1 MVKSKY
7 TIHFTKVAINDL
19 DEIYQYITEKLFAE
33 NAATDLLERIENNIR
48 QLKEFPN
55 SGSRLVDEY
64 LQLKGY
70 RRIIVGSYIIFYI
83 ADDSG
88 DVNIAL
94 RYLDKIE
101 TAINNLQKF
110 PKSGSIP
117 RYSILKKQGYRV
129 VIVEKHLVFYK
140 INEEDKT
147 VIIYAIVDGRREY
160 RNLI

>member
-1 MVKSKY
+1 MRYKILRTDKAEDQLRD
-7 TIHFTKVAINDL
+7 I
-19 DEIYQYITEKLFAE
+19 IY
-33 NAATDLLERIENNIR
+33 
-48 QLKEFPN
+48 
-55 SGSRLVDEY
+55 
-64 LQLKGY
+64 
-70 RRIIVGSYIIFYI
+70 YI
-83 ADDSG
+83 ADDSR

-94 RYLDKIE
+94 GYLERIE
-101 TAINNLQKF
+101 TAINRLQDF

-140 INEEDKT
+140 INEADKT